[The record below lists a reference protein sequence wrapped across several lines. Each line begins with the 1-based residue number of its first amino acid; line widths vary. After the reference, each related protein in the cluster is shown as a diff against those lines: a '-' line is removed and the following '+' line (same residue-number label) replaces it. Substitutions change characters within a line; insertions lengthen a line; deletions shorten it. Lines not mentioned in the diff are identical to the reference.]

1 MLYYS
6 KDKNL
11 SRCKNLEKKNR
22 SYPNLQTTFYNRPK
36 ETEMQIIY
44 NNEMKPVLSNRQY
57 EVIYPIVL
65 CIAVSY
71 CSPAVTCQ
79 IPTSPLPLHLSTP
92 WALKSTVFNNFCTS
106 SSFRPSSVPCAC
118 SLPISSLSL
127 L

>member
-92 WALKSTVFNNFCTS
+92 WVLKSTEFLTI
-106 SSFRPSSVPCAC
+106 SV
-118 SLPISSLSL
+118 LPPHSDQVQFLVLVHCLSPP
-127 L
+127 